1 MVPELE
7 EYSLYMPVKICPDEQ
22 LTFATVESESHK
34 VAAQQCIYTY
44 LILLKPID
52 NDHHTVQSWIPFF
65 QNNA

>member
-34 VAAQQCIYTY
+34 VAAQKCIYMY
-44 LILLKPID
+44 LIL
-52 NDHHTVQSWIPFF
+52 
-65 QNNA
+65 

>member
-34 VAAQQCIYTY
+34 VAGQQCIYMY

-52 NDHHTVQSWIPFF
+52 NNPQTV
-65 QNNA
+65 

>member
-34 VAAQQCIYTY
+34 VVVQQCIYVC
-44 LILLKPID
+44 LVL
-52 NDHHTVQSWIPFF
+52 
-65 QNNA
+65 